1 MSVIVFAEN
10 NSNKFTKPTFEALS
24 YAYAVAKSLS
34 TDLVAVSLGQN
45 VPDSELEKLNGYGAK
60 KVISINNQA
69 LENFDSMVYA
79 SILKDIIAQENGT
92 VIIASSTYNGKSLSS
107 RLSAKLKAGMV
118 SNVSSLP
125 TIEANNFIVNKAV
138 YSGKG
143 FATFNI
149 TTPIK
154 ILTLSINSYKVE
166 QNQEPVSI
174 QNLDFNNNKGSGM
187 VITGIQK
194 SNGAISLTDADIV
207 VSGGRGLKGP
217 ENWHLITDMA
227 ELLGAATACS
237 KPVSDIGWRP
247 HSEHVGQTGLTV
259 APNLY
264 IAVGISGAIQHL
276 AGINRSK
283 VIVCINKDAEAPFFK
298 AADYG
303 IVGDAFEVMPK
314 LIEAIRKV
322 KAA

>member
-1 MSVIVFAEN
+1 MF
-10 NSNKFTKPTFEALS
+10 
-24 YAYAVAKSLS
+24 
-34 TDLVAVSLGQN
+34 
-45 VPDSELEKLNGYGAK
+45 
-60 KVISINNQA
+60 
-69 LENFDSMVYA
+69 
-79 SILKDIIAQENGT
+79 
-92 VIIASSTYNGKSLSS
+92 
-107 RLSAKLKAGMV
+107 
-118 SNVSSLP
+118 LP
-125 TIEANNFIVNKAV
+125 TKTRIKGILTLFVHSGLIKNNFIVNKAV

-187 VITGIQK
+187 VITGLQK
-194 SNGAISLTDADIV
+194 SNGAMSLTDADIV